1 MKRLCIQLLWGLV
14 ALLLASA
21 TTFAAPD
28 TDKPSSRQSRAS
40 AKKEKSGKPAYGEGL
55 LDINTA
61 EAGQL
66 KTLPGL
72 SDEDVKKIIAGRPYT
87 PTTVVSKVSDQ
98 LANANI
104 DVASIVRIVTSL
116 AAA

>member
-14 ALLLASA
+14 ALLLAST

-72 SDEDVKKIIAGRPYT
+72 TDEDVKKIIAGRPYT
-87 PTTVVSKVSDQ
+87 RKNQLKQKKIIAPEQYEGIKKKIVAKKTTK
-98 LANANI
+98 
-104 DVASIVRIVTSL
+104 
-116 AAA
+116 

>member
-87 PTTVVSKVSDQ
+87 RKNQLKQKKIITPEQYEGIKKKIVAKKTTK
-98 LANANI
+98 
-104 DVASIVRIVTSL
+104 
-116 AAA
+116 